1 MEFLS
6 PKVVLYLYKFTIRP
20 CLEYSC
26 QPSDYL
32 EWPGQLQKW
41 MCSFVG
47 SSLATFLEPLVHH
60 RNVASLT
67 FFYGYYFQ
75 VVPIHLSRGRSNRYS
90 DRSHDS
96 IPRDYKD
103 ICDNCFSSHSQIV
116 DSLPIECFPL
126 SYYLDGCKSTISGHL
141 LTVGSF

>member
-103 ICDNCFSSHSQIV
+103 ICDKCFSSHS
-116 DSLPIECFPL
+116 
-126 SYYLDGCKSTISGHL
+126 
-141 LTVGSF
+141 